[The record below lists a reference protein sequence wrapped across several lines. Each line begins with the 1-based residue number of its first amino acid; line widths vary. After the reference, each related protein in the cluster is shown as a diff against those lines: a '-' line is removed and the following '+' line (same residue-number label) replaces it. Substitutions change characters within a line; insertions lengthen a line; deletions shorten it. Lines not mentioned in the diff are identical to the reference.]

1 MTVSL
6 QFESATAC
14 RSLDRSAPGRVLPGA
29 FGLEGPTR
37 RQDGL
42 VGAAPPDHLHTE
54 WEAVHEPGRIDAPGS
69 SHVSKGHVRSQPA

>member
-6 QFESATAC
+6 QSGSATAC
-14 RSLDRSAPGRVLPGA
+14 RSLDRSAPGRRPARGVR
-29 FGLEGPTR
+29 LEGPTR
-37 RQDGL
+37 PQDGL
-42 VGAAPPDHLHTE
+42 VGAAPPDYLHTE